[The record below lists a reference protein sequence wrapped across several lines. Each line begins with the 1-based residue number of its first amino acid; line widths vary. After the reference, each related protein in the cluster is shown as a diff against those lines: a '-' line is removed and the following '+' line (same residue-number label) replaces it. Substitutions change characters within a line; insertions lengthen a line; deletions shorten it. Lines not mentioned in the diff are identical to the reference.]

1 MVVGD
6 FANEVD
12 VLVVGGG
19 PGGYVAAIRAAQL
32 GRKVTLVDKGELGGV
47 CLNRG
52 CIPSKA
58 LISAAERFQQLKESA
73 HMGIR
78 VEGDITVDLPEMM
91 KWKDGV
97 VKKLTGGVATLLKGN
112 KIEVIKGEAYFS
124 GKDTVRIATE
134 KDSQTYQFKDCIIA
148 TGSRPAELPSLP
160 FDGKR
165 ILSSTE
171 ILSLQEIPKRLLVVG
186 GGYIGLEL
194 GTAYRK
200 LGSEVTILEGTDS
213 LLPGVDPSMVRM
225 VVRRLKKLGVKV
237 VTGAMVQG
245 GEQSGDEVQVTAQ
258 VKGEE
263 QTFSA
268 DVVLVAVGRKPNTD
282 ELGLE
287 QIGVQLDERGF
298 IKVDKQLRTS
308 VPHIYAI
315 GDVAGG
321 ALLAHKAS
329 YEGKV
334 AAEAI
339 AGRPSEV
346 DVRAMP
352 FVIFSDPELAYTGL
366 TEKEAKEKGYDPV
379 VSRFSFHANGR
390 ALTMDT
396 ADGFVQ
402 VVADKESKQILG
414 VQIVGPEA
422 STLISEAILA
432 IEMGANAEDV
442 SLSIHAHPTLPESL
456 MEAAEGI
463 LGQAIHMVKR

>member
-1 MVVGD
+1 
-6 FANEVD
+6 
-12 VLVVGGG
+12 
-19 PGGYVAAIRAAQL
+19 
-32 GRKVTLVDKGELGGV
+32 
-47 CLNRG
+47 
-52 CIPSKA
+52 
-58 LISAAERFQQLKESA
+58 
-73 HMGIR
+73 MGIR
-78 VEGDITVDLPEMM
+78 VNGDITVDLPELM

-97 VKKLTGGVATLLKGN
+97 VKKLTGGVGTLLKGN
-112 KIEVIKGEAYFS
+112 KVDVIKGEAYFS
-124 GKDTVRIATE
+124 GPDTVRIATE

-213 LLPGVDPSMVRM
+213 LLPGVDPSLVRM
-225 VVRRLKKLGVKV
+225 VTRRLKKLGVTV

-245 GEQSGDEVQVTAQ
+245 GESSDDEVKVTAQ

-263 QTFSA
+263 KTFAA

-287 QIGVQLDERGF
+287 QVGIQKDERGF

-334 AAEAI
+334 AAEVI
-339 AGRPSEV
+339 AGKPSEV

-352 FVIFSDPELAYTGL
+352 FVIFSDPEIAYTGL
-366 TEKEAKEKGYDPV
+366 TEKEAKEKGYDPLSAAFP
-379 VSRFSFHANGR
+379 SRP
-390 ALTMDT
+390 T
-396 ADGFVQ
+396 A
-402 VVADKESKQILG
+402 A
-414 VQIVGPEA
+414 P
-422 STLISEAILA
+422 
-432 IEMGANAEDV
+432 
-442 SLSIHAHPTLPESL
+442 
-456 MEAAEGI
+456 
-463 LGQAIHMVKR
+463 

>member
-58 LISAAERFQQLKESA
+58 LISAAERVQQLKESA

-78 VEGDITVDLPEMM
+78 VDGEITVDLPELM

-112 KIEVIKGEAYFS
+112 KVEVIKGEAYFS
-124 GKDTVRIATE
+124 GSDTVRIATD

-160 FDGKR
+160 FDGER

-171 ILSLQEIPKRLLVVG
+171 ILSLREIPKRLVVVG

-200 LGSEVTILEGTDS
+200 LGSAVTILEGTDS
-213 LLPGVDPSMVRM
+213 LLPGVEPSLVRM
-225 VVRRLKKLGVKV
+225 VTRKLKKLGVTV

-245 GEQSGDEVQVTAQ
+245 GERSENEVRVTAR
-258 VKGEE
+258 VKDEE
-263 QTFSA
+263 KTFTA

-287 QIGVQLDERGF
+287 QVGVQLDERGF
-298 IKVDKQLRTS
+298 IKVDRQMRTS

-334 AAEAI
+334 AAEVI
-339 AGRPSEV
+339 AGQPSEV

-352 FVIFSDPELAYTGL
+352 FVIFSDPEIAYTGL

-379 VSRFSFHANGR
+379 VSRFAFQANGR
-390 ALTMDT
+390 ALTMEA

-422 STLISEAILA
+422 STLISEAVLA

-442 SLSIHAHPTLPESL
+442 SLSVHAHPTLPESF
-456 MEAAEGI
+456 MEAAEGV
-463 LGQAIHMVKR
+463 LGHAIHMVKK

>member
-58 LISAAERFQQLKESA
+58 LISAADWVQQLKDA
-73 HMGIR
+73 ARMGIR
-78 VEGDITVDLPEMM
+78 VNGDITVDLPELM

-112 KIEVIKGEAYFS
+112 KVDVIKGEAYFS
-124 GKDTVRIATE
+124 GPDTVRIATE

-213 LLPGVDPSMVRM
+213 LLPGVDPSLVRM
-225 VVRRLKKLGVKV
+225 VTRRLKKLGVTV

-245 GEQSGDEVQVTAQ
+245 GESSDDEVKVTAQ

-263 QTFSA
+263 KTFAA

-287 QIGVQLDERGF
+287 QVGIQKDERGF

-334 AAEAI
+334 AAEVI
-339 AGRPSEV
+339 AGKPSEV

-352 FVIFSDPELAYTGL
+352 FVIFSDPEIAYTGL

-379 VSRFSFHANGR
+379 VSRFSFQANGR
-390 ALTMDT
+390 ALTMDA
-396 ADGFVQ
+396 ADGFAQ

-422 STLISEAILA
+422 STLISEAVLA
-432 IEMGANAEDV
+432 IEMGANAEDL
-442 SLSIHAHPTLPESL
+442 SLSVHAHPTLPESL
-456 MEAAEGI
+456 MEAAEGV
-463 LGQAIHMVKR
+463 LGHAIHMVKR

>member
-1 MVVGD
+1 M
-6 FANEVD
+6 
-12 VLVVGGG
+12 
-19 PGGYVAAIRAAQL
+19 
-32 GRKVTLVDKGELGGV
+32 
-47 CLNRG
+47 
-52 CIPSKA
+52 
-58 LISAAERFQQLKESA
+58 
-73 HMGIR
+73 
-78 VEGDITVDLPEMM
+78 
-91 KWKDGV
+91 
-97 VKKLTGGVATLLKGN
+97 
-112 KIEVIKGEAYFS
+112 
-124 GKDTVRIATE
+124 
-134 KDSQTYQFKDCIIA
+134 
-148 TGSRPAELPSLP
+148 
-160 FDGKR
+160 
-165 ILSSTE
+165 
-171 ILSLQEIPKRLLVVG
+171 VG

-225 VVRRLKKLGVKV
+225 VTRRLKKLGVTV

-245 GEQSGDEVQVTAQ
+245 GESSEDEVQVTAQ

-263 QTFSA
+263 KTFAA

-287 QIGVQLDERGF
+287 QVGNQLDERGF

-334 AAEAI
+334 AAEVI
-339 AGRPSEV
+339 AGMPSEV

-379 VSRFSFHANGR
+379 VSRFSFQR
-390 ALTMDT
+390 QRPRPD
-396 ADGFVQ
+396 DGFGGRICPGRGGQGEQTDSGCADRRAGSFHPDFRSGAGDRDGCQCRRCEPERPRPPHPAGIVDGSRGRRAGARHPHGEKVTQ
-402 VVADKESKQILG
+402 LSNFPRPPTRGGGVAPFPASG
-414 VQIVGPEA
+414 GPFIKKSRNLFRDFCPLIGGGNSSNFVEG
-422 STLISEAILA
+422 STR
-432 IEMGANAEDV
+432 
-442 SLSIHAHPTLPESL
+442 P
-456 MEAAEGI
+456 
-463 LGQAIHMVKR
+463 